1 MDSLTPQQFDEL
13 IDRHFRYEA
22 EDDVEG
28 VLSTMVDDL
37 THELVGAPSGV
48 SRGKDEARRFYERLF
63 ADLAG
68 EEIKTVKRLYG
79 KNFVVDESI
88 WKGKAVGAP
97 LGIPGKGKPL
107 TFRILHIFEMADDGK
122 IRQENVWI
130 DYAAIIRQLG
140 SASDLRISL
149 EEKP

>member
-1 MDSLTPQQFDEL
+1 MASFTPLQFDAM

-28 VLSTMVDDL
+28 VLSTMADDL

-48 SRGKDEARRFYERLF
+48 SRGKGAARQFYERLF

-68 EEIKTVKRLYG
+68 EELKPVKRLYG
-79 KNFVVDESI
+79 EDFVVDESV
-88 WKGKAVGAP
+88 WSGKAVGAP
-97 LGIPGKGKPL
+97 LGIAGNGRPL

-130 DYAAIIRQLG
+130 DYAAIVQQLT
-140 SASDLRISL
+140 
-149 EEKP
+149 

>member
-1 MDSLTPQQFDEL
+1 MASFTPHQFDAM

-48 SRGKDEARRFYERLF
+48 SHGKDAARQFYERLF

-88 WKGKAVGAP
+88 WKGKAIGAP
-97 LGIPGKGKPL
+97 LGMPGHGKPL
-107 TFRILHIFEMADDGK
+107 TFRLLHIFEMAEDGK
-122 IRQENVWI
+122 IKQENVWV
-130 DYAAIIRQLG
+130 DYAAIVQQL
-140 SASDLRISL
+140 SNPSV
-149 EEKP
+149 PQT